1 MKIWMFL
8 GIAILFE
15 VAGTSLLKASEGFT
29 KIAFAGGA
37 MLAYWVSF
45 WFLSLALVKIPV
57 GVAYAIWSGAGI
69 FLITLIGWIVFRQS
83 LSLMQLGFIMLIF
96 VGAIGLNLS
105 TEVKAAPIETSD

>member
-15 VAGTSLLKASEGFT
+15 VAGTSMLKASEGFT

-45 WFLSLALVKIPV
+45 WFLSVALVKIPV
-57 GVAYAIWSGAGI
+57 GVAYAVWSGAGI
-69 FLITLIGWIVFRQS
+69 CLITLIGWLLFRQS
-83 LSLMQLGFIMLIF
+83 LSIMQIAFIGLIL
-96 VGAIGLNLS
+96 VGAIGLNLTTQLDTAAAQ
-105 TEVKAAPIETSD
+105 TEG

>member
-1 MKIWMFL
+1 MKIWIFL

-15 VAGTSLLKASEGFT
+15 VAGTSMLKASAGFT
-29 KIAFAGGA
+29 KMAFAGGA

-45 WFLSLALVKIPV
+45 WFLSIALVKIPV

-69 FLITLIGWIVFRQS
+69 CLITVIGWLVFRQS
-83 LSLMQLGFIMLIF
+83 LSMMQIGFIGLIL

-105 TEVKAAPIETSD
+105 TDLEAAPVQTQT

>member
-15 VAGTSLLKASEGFT
+15 VAGTSMLKASEGFT

-45 WFLSLALVKIPV
+45 WFLSIALVKIPV

-69 FLITLIGWIVFRQS
+69 CLITLIGWLVFRQS
-83 LSLMQLGFIMLIF
+83 LSMMQLAFIALIL

-105 TEVKAAPIETSD
+105 TQIDPAPARTQD